1 MSGNLGGTRRR
12 SRPLSSRGTRAIVAA
27 MMALSLVPID
37 TRHAAWPREP
47 IRAKPK
53 PAAPT
58 CDRARFRI
66 VLDVGHTAEAPGAK
80 SARNVG
86 EFDFNLRLAKRI
98 EEKLR
103 TEGFAATRLLVT
115 EGQAKPSL
123 FKRVTDANNAKANL
137 VLSIHHDSV
146 PDSFL
151 EEWDYEGNKSRFSD
165 RFSGHSL
172 FVSRDNR
179 KFMASLKFARL
190 LGNEMKA
197 RGQPYAKQ
205 YTQAFMGRY
214 RRKLLDRN
222 AGVYRFDQLI
232 VLGQARMPAVL
243 FEAGSIINRDEELA
257 MNSPERQD
265 MISEAVA
272 GAVKKFCAMR

>member
-1 MSGNLGGTRRR
+1 M
-12 SRPLSSRGTRAIVAA
+12 
-27 MMALSLVPID
+27 SLVPVD
-37 TRHAAWPREP
+37 TRHVAWSREP
-47 IRAKPK
+47 TRAKSRS
-53 PAAPT
+53 AAPA
-58 CDRARFRI
+58 CDRAKFRI
-66 VLDVGHTAEAPGAK
+66 ILDVGHTAEAPGAK
-80 SARNVG
+80 SARNAG

-103 TEGFAATRLLVT
+103 AEGFAATRLLVT

-123 FKRVTDANNAKANL
+123 FKRVQEANDAKANL

-151 EEWDYEGNKSRFSD
+151 EEWEYEGTRSHFSD

-190 LGNEMKA
+190 LGHEMKA
-197 RGQPYAKQ
+197 KGLQYARQ

-222 AGVYRFDQLI
+222 VGVYRFDQLI
-232 VLGQARMPAVL
+232 VLGQTRMPAVL

-272 GAVKKFCAMR
+272 GAAKKFCALR

>member
-1 MSGNLGGTRRR
+1 M
-12 SRPLSSRGTRAIVAA
+12 I
-27 MMALSLVPID
+27 ALSLVPID
-37 TRHAAWPREP
+37 MRHAAWPREP

-53 PAAPT
+53 PVAPT

-103 TEGFAATRLLVT
+103 TEGFAATSLMVT
-115 EGQAKPSL
+115 EGQARPSL
-123 FKRVTDANNAKANL
+123 FKRVADANDAKANL

-151 EEWDYEGNKSRFSD
+151 EEWEYEGNKSYFSD

-179 KFMASLKFARL
+179 KFMSSLKFARL

-197 RGQPYAKQ
+197 KGLQYARQ

-214 RRKLLDRN
+214 RRKLLDRK

-232 VLGQARMPAVL
+232 VLGRARMPAVL
-243 FEAGSIINRDEELA
+243 FEAGSIINRDDELA

-265 MISEAVA
+265 MISDAVA
-272 GAVKKFCAMR
+272 GAVKKFCATR